1 MLPGRSF
8 HASWKFMEVTFVSKK
23 KRSLQPEISYFWI
36 GCRSLLA
43 PFLSSLVPVK
53 NYEIYISF

>member
-23 KRSLQPEISYFWI
+23 KRKVYNLKYLIF
-36 GCRSLLA
+36 GLDVDLC
-43 PFLSSLVPVK
+43 
-53 NYEIYISF
+53 

>member
-1 MLPGRSF
+1 MLPGRSIL
-8 HASWKFMEVTFVSKK
+8 EVHGSDICFKK
-23 KRSLQPEISYFWI
+23 KEKSLQPEISYFWI